1 MERQKISAVQKVD
14 HNLQDGS
21 VYNCIRGFAAGM
33 MSGITKLAVGHP
45 FDTVKIRL
53 QTTSS
58 TDGRFKGPLDCL
70 IKTIRKEGPFALYKG
85 ATPPLVGWMF
95 MDSIMLG
102 TLHNVRILQQK
113 WNGDEKL
120 TPFQHG
126 IAGLAGGLTVS
137 FVATPVEQ
145 IKARLQVQY
154 DAATKVYSGPI
165 DCIRQVVRNNGIQGL
180 WTGLLPTMAFRSW
193 FFVFWGSYDIFTT
206 ELRKRQLS
214 EGAVTF
220 ISGGLSAT
228 IFWAGAFP
236 SDLIKNTYM
245 SQPDVIPRQYPTA
258 TSVMKHVYNTSGL
271 RGFYRG
277 FLPSFLRAFPT
288 NAAAVFM
295 FETTMRVLGADEKK
309 IN

>member
-1 MERQKISAVQKVD
+1 MEKQKAVTQKVD

-21 VYNCIRGFAAGM
+21 FYNCFRGFAAGM
-33 MSGITKLAVGHP
+33 MSGVTKLAVGHP

-53 QTTSS
+53 QTTSAA
-58 TDGRFKGPLDCL
+58 DGRFKGPLDCL
-70 IKTIRKEGPFALYKG
+70 IKTIRHEGPLALYKG

-113 WNGDEKL
+113 WNGDKKL

-154 DAATKVYSGPI
+154 DATTKVYSGPI
-165 DCIRQVVRNNGIQGL
+165 DCIRKVVKNNGIQGL
-180 WTGLLPTMAFRSW
+180 WRGLLPTMAFRSW

-206 ELRKRQLS
+206 QLRKHQLS
-214 EGAVTF
+214 DGTITF

-228 IFWAGAFP
+228 LFWIGAFP

-245 SQPDVIPRQYPTA
+245 SQPDVTPRKYPTA
-258 TSVMKHVYNTSGL
+258 TSVMKHVYHTAGL
-271 RGFYRG
+271 KGFYRG

-295 FETTMRVLGADEKK
+295 FETTMRVLGGTVDKE
-309 IN
+309 